1 MIKKVIVAKD
11 FNANGVFYIA
21 GDELKGLSFEQIVKL
36 NEKGLIEPLEL
47 RDIVL
52 ITREN
57 DKQKNIK
64 EEKDNG
70 STL

>member
-11 FNANGVFYIA
+11 FNANGKFYIA
-21 GDELKGLSFEQIVKL
+21 GDELNGLSFEQIIKL
-36 NEKGLIEPLEL
+36 NEQGLIEPLEL
-47 RDIVL
+47 RDIIL

>member
-1 MIKKVIVAKD
+1 MKKIIAAKD
-11 FNANGVFYIA
+11 FSA
-21 GDELKGLSFEQIVKL
+21 KGLSFEQILKL
-36 NEKGLIEPLEL
+36 NELGFIEPLDFK
-47 RDIVL
+47 DIIL

-57 DKQKNIK
+57 GKEKNIK

>member
-1 MIKKVIVAKD
+1 MIKKVIAAKN
-11 FNANGVFYIA
+11 FGANGIFYIA
-21 GDELKGLSFEQIVKL
+21 GDELKGLSFEQIIKL
-36 NEKGLIEPLEL
+36 NEKGFIEPLEL
-47 RDIVL
+47 RDIIL

-57 DKQKNIK
+57 DKEKNIK

>member
-1 MIKKVIVAKD
+1 MIKKIIAAKD
-11 FNANGVFYIA
+11 FNANGVIYLA

-36 NEKGLIEPLEL
+36 NEKGFIEPLDL
-47 RDIVL
+47 RDIIL

-57 DKQKNIK
+57 DKEKNIK
-64 EEKDNG
+64 EEKKYG

>member
-1 MIKKVIVAKD
+1 MIKKIIVAKD
-11 FNANGVFYIA
+11 FNANGKFYIA
-21 GDELKGLSFEQIVKL
+21 GDELKDLSFEQIIKL
-36 NEKGLIEPLEL
+36 NEKGFIEPLEFK
-47 RDIVL
+47 DIIL

-57 DKQKNIK
+57 DKNKNIK

>member
-1 MIKKVIVAKD
+1 MIKKVIAAKN
-11 FNANGVFYIA
+11 FSANGIFYIA
-21 GDELKGLSFEQIVKL
+21 GDELKGLSFEQIIKL
-36 NEKGLIEPLEL
+36 NEKGFIEPLEL
-47 RDIVL
+47 RDIIL

-57 DKQKNIK
+57 DKEKNIK

>member
-1 MIKKVIVAKD
+1 MIKKIIVAKD
-11 FNANGVFYIA
+11 FNANGKFYIA
-21 GDELKGLSFEQIVKL
+21 GDELNGLSFEQIIKL
-36 NEKGLIEPLEL
+36 NEQGLIEPLEL
-47 RDIVL
+47 RDIIL

>member
-1 MIKKVIVAKD
+1 MIKKIIVAKD

-21 GDELKGLSFEQIVKL
+21 GDELKGLSFEQIIKL

-47 RDIVL
+47 RDIIL

-57 DKQKNIK
+57 DKEKNIK